1 MKIRKLQIVYTR
13 CIILSILM
21 VLEYSIGF
29 TQGEL
34 STEQVKANT
43 MTTATQALKMAS
55 SGEVKVGINML
66 TSELSKIP
74 ENNKYDTYRSFLHF
88 NLGYIY
94 NNYGYNES
102 DDYLSKAASHYKTAL
117 EYQPKDVKIL
127 NNLILLY
134 QQMGEYDSTIAILN
148 KIIKKDPDKAG
159 IYYMALGDAYKS
171 QGNVEEAAKS
181 YGQALKSK
189 DQAVPAGQKL
199 IDLYDQYPNSSL
211 DFLYQQCIE
220 FENND
225 YLQLAKPGYEN
236 LLSRR
241 SKELTPDEAA
251 VQEKALLRWLATTI
265 KLNYV
270 TPDLFKD
277 SGLDSSSY
285 EPLKELQSQI
295 DLWASGTDPE
305 LATKNLKWWTST
317 PEKYFYF
324 LAFEKSYA
332 DYQLNYDDPK
342 YAIRTYE
349 YILNILWSKQDYSKP
364 IYGRE
369 DVLMTDLII
378 ALARIYNNPKYKS
391 ENKWKGLESHII
403 QEKGRSYETNDLVNQ
418 QKFHTILGQIYFERG
433 EFDGGIFKNA
443 KFQLYNA
450 IEVSERRA
458 ENNPQ
463 TYRPM
468 PNLHQLLAMVY
479 DTLKENENAY
489 NSYVN
494 ASLGYLESDNLRK
507 SGEMIKAAS
516 VRNQQKTFNESKF
529 SAVNTIYKARVQ
541 IPQLD
546 KSSFDENQS
555 NDIKKDAQYE
565 WLSDKSIEDVIA
577 KDVVERQRFKV
588 LSDLSV
594 RAAEVEAPEA
604 SAKLSEEARHQSKE
618 VNVMTS
624 RQDEYRL
631 KELHA
636 TDKSASENKTKT
648 YQFSNYNSKGSE
660 EVIIQKNP
668 PPVNKKLVHHPNT
681 KNQMNQQ

>member
-1 MKIRKLQIVYTR
+1 MRIRKLQINNTR
-13 CIILSILM
+13 FVILSILM
-21 VLEYSIGF
+21 IMVCSIGF

-43 MTTATQALKMAS
+43 LTASTNALSMAS
-55 SGEVKVGINML
+55 SGEVKVGISML
-66 TSELSKIP
+66 TSEISKIP

-94 NNYGYNES
+94 NNYGYKES
-102 DDYLSKAASHYKTAL
+102 DDYLSIAASHYKTAL
-117 EYQPKDVKIL
+117 EYQPKDEKIL
-127 NNLILLY
+127 NNLVLLY

-148 KIIKKDPDKAG
+148 KLIKKVPDKAG
-159 IYYMALGDAYKS
+159 IYYMALGDAYKW

-181 YGQALKSK
+181 YQEALKFR
-189 DQAVPAGQKL
+189 DQAVSAGQKI
-199 IDLYDQYPNSSL
+199 IDLYDQFPYSS
-211 DFLYQQCIE
+211 FEVLYQQCLE
-220 FENND
+220 FEND
-225 YLQLAKPGYEN
+225 GYLQLAKPGYED
-236 LLSRR
+236 LLSLFA
-241 SKELTPDEAA
+241 KGVITDQTD
-251 VQEKALLRWLATTI
+251 VVEKALLRWLATTI
-265 KLNYV
+265 QLNYV
-270 TPDLFKD
+270 TPNLFID
-277 SGLDSSSY
+277 AGLDTVSY
-285 EPLKELQSQI
+285 EPIKELRSQI
-295 DLWASGTDPE
+295 NLWVSGTDPE
-305 LATKNLKWWTST
+305 SATNNLKWWAST

-332 DYQLNYDDPK
+332 DYQLNYGDPK
-342 YAIRTYE
+342 YAILTYE
-349 YILNILWSKQDYSKP
+349 YILNILWSKQDYSKS

-391 ENKWKGLESHII
+391 EDKWKRLESHII
-403 QEKGRSYETNDLVNQ
+403 ESKGRAYETNDLVNQ

-433 EFDGGIFKNA
+433 EFEGGIFKNA

-450 IEVSERRA
+450 IEVSEQRA

-463 TYRPM
+463 TYHPI

-479 DTLKENENAY
+479 DTLKEKENAY

-507 SGEMIKAAS
+507 SGEMIQAAS

-541 IPQLD
+541 IPQLN
-546 KSSFDENQS
+546 KANFDETQNS
-555 NDIKKDAQYE
+555 DIKKDAQYQ

-594 RAAEVEAPEA
+594 RAAEVEATDA
-604 SAKLSEEARHQSKE
+604 SAKLSEEARHQSK
-618 VNVMTS
+618 NIDVMTS

-631 KELHA
+631 KEIHA
-636 TDKSASENKTKT
+636 TDKPSSENKTKT

-660 EVIIQKNP
+660 EVIIEKNQA
-668 PPVNKKLVHHPNT
+668 PVNKKTVHHANT
-681 KNQMNQQ
+681 KNQMQQH